1 MNYPFG
7 TVILNSTSYTTVLA
21 LFKITQIYQLYKCWQ
36 CYSLPMSPSFKAGV
50 GTPNRSTWTFN
61 ITERS
66 GYYIVLQVL
75 EHVVV
80 NSDASV
86 VGVYYNTTGP

>member
-1 MNYPFG
+1 
-7 TVILNSTSYTTVLA
+7 
-21 LFKITQIYQLYKCWQ
+21 
-36 CYSLPMSPSFKAGV
+36 MSPSFKAGV

-86 VGVYYNTTGP
+86 IGVYYNTTGP